1 MKRLQTL
8 HLFAGAGGGI
18 SERYPYVLA
27 GYVCKL
33 IEEIQA
39 TQRKEPTQ

>member
-1 MKRLQTL
+1 MTANESYDAEVLN
-8 HLFAGAGGGI
+8 